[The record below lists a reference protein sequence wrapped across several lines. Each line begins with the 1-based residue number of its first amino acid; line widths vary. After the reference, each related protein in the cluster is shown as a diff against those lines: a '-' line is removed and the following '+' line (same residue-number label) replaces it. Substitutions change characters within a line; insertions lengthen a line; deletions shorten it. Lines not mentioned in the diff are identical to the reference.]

1 MTKISHPYKAIFC
14 NAPWFEVQIY
24 WDGSFGICCQESHKL
39 HSDDGKYNINNM
51 SVKDWFNSDPAKAFR
66 KKMFQS
72 QLNSECDKCY
82 KEEAVSNSS
91 RRHRANQKSVIF
103 TKTEFDASFD
113 QSPHR
118 ERFIGSAANDFEH
131 KATPIDLHINL
142 GNFCNLAC
150 KMCFA
155 QASSV
160 IAVQELAWGILENKK
175 YIGTDWT
182 KKQEVWSRFLDEI
195 KTFDIENIHFMGGE
209 TLATNKIKEVA
220 QALLAVGKN
229 NCGISFVTNGTR
241 YDEELLVSLSKFRRV
256 GIEISIETLTKHN
269 DYIRQ
274 GSHIGLVIKN
284 IKKFKS
290 WSDRFDNI
298 DLTLRPAISSLSVGN
313 FHTLL
318 AYCLKNK
325 ILLKSLIVDQPEFLH
340 PGVLPESVKDLY
352 RSRLIEFQKNTKLD
366 EVDISMDFNE
376 SDPNQF
382 KKLVKLSWLKAYE
395 SLAIN
400 VNQFDKMLY
409 HCQKWDRVYNFN
421 MYQMYPEF
429 RV

>member
-66 KKMFQS
+66 KKMFQL

-103 TKTEFDASFD
+103 TKTEFDASFN

-182 KKQEVWSRFLDEI
+182 KKQEVW
-195 KTFDIENIHFMGGE
+195 
-209 TLATNKIKEVA
+209 
-220 QALLAVGKN
+220 
-229 NCGISFVTNGTR
+229 
-241 YDEELLVSLSKFRRV
+241 
-256 GIEISIETLTKHN
+256 
-269 DYIRQ
+269 
-274 GSHIGLVIKN
+274 
-284 IKKFKS
+284 
-290 WSDRFDNI
+290 
-298 DLTLRPAISSLSVGN
+298 
-313 FHTLL
+313 
-318 AYCLKNK
+318 
-325 ILLKSLIVDQPEFLH
+325 
-340 PGVLPESVKDLY
+340 
-352 RSRLIEFQKNTKLD
+352 
-366 EVDISMDFNE
+366 
-376 SDPNQF
+376 
-382 KKLVKLSWLKAYE
+382 
-395 SLAIN
+395 
-400 VNQFDKMLY
+400 
-409 HCQKWDRVYNFN
+409 
-421 MYQMYPEF
+421 
-429 RV
+429 